1 MYHDGL
7 KENLRIK
14 KKLVFLALTGMM
26 LAAFLFL
33 LVPQGF
39 ASPSDDSLTDEELEE
54 FSDTFTLAAIE
65 SSFSTSSDIG
75 KICTTIGNALARVV
89 AELALLWIMGLTLIR
104 IIRESLNGPIML
116 NQWLKIFARLIMSG
130 ALIVMTLPML
140 SAIDTLGESILTTL
154 DKLFTTDV
162 TQNTKD
168 ILTGS
173 LQSQSTQYANIL
185 SMIATFIRAVV
196 SIFGCQVYLE
206 MAIRRAFCPLAS
218 AYIMRT
224 DENINISSP
233 MSWYIRYFTLYL
245 RVAMM
250 LGIGILC
257 VLLIE
262 QCVTASKSGDYSMFS
277 CPAITGIFIMF
288 AGVKMMGSCTELA
301 NSLLLSSA
309 PLNTLYK
316 E

>member
-1 MYHDGL
+1 MYCNIG

-14 KKLVFLALTGMM
+14 KTLVLLAMVGL
-26 LAAFLFL
+26 LFT
-33 LVPQGF
+33 VCFFIRSCGF
-39 ASPSDDSLTDEELEE
+39 AAPSSETLTDEELEE
-54 FSDTFTLAAIE
+54 FSNTFTLAAIE
-65 SSFSTSSDIG
+65 ESFSTSSDIG
-75 KICTTIGNALARVV
+75 KICITIGNALARVV
-89 AELALLWIMGLTLIR
+89 AELALLWIMALTLIR

-116 NQWLKIFARLIMSG
+116 DQWLKIFSRLIVSG
-130 ALIVMTLPML
+130 ALIVLTIPML
-140 SAIDTLGESILTTL
+140 NAIDILGESILTTL

-162 TQNTKD
+162 TQNTKG

-173 LQSQSTQYANIL
+173 LQSQSEQYANIL

-196 SIFGCQVYLE
+196 CIFGCQVYLE

-224 DENINISSP
+224 DDNLNISSP
-233 MSWYIRYFTLYL
+233 MNWYIRYFTLYL

-262 QCVTASKSGDYSMFS
+262 QCVTASKSGEYSMFS
-277 CPAITGIFIMF
+277 CPAISGIFIML

>member
-1 MYHDGL
+1 MYC
-7 KENLRIK
+7 KNVNENLKIK
-14 KKLVFLALTGMM
+14 KKLVLLAMVGLIFAVLFFITSFSF
-26 LAAFLFL
+26 AA
-33 LVPQGF
+33 
-39 ASPSDDSLTDEELEE
+39 PSNKTLTDAELEE
-54 FSDTFTLAAIE
+54 FSSTFTLAAIE
-65 SSFSTSSDIG
+65 QSFSTSSNIG

-89 AELALLWIMGLTLIR
+89 AELALLWIMGLTLVR

-116 NQWLKIFARLIMSG
+116 DQWLKIFARLIVSG
-130 ALIVMTLPML
+130 VLIVLTVPML
-140 SAIDTLGESILTTL
+140 NAIDTLGESILTTL

-173 LQSQSTQYANIL
+173 LQSQSEQYANIL

-196 SIFGCQVYLE
+196 CVFGCQVYLE

-218 AYIMRT
+218 VYIMRI
-224 DENINISSP
+224 DDNLNVSSP

-250 LGIGILC
+250 LGVGILC

-262 QCVTASKSGDYSMFS
+262 QCVTASKSGDYSIFS
-277 CPAITGIFIMF
+277 CPAISGIFIML
-288 AGVKMMGSCTELA
+288 AGVKMMGGCTELA